1 MLYQRN
7 QLEGLYSIIN
17 QKLDKLSFSIQTQY
31 KFLKLKKVV
40 QEELQLYYNQLAGLR
55 QFVEV
60 DEQGQPVVSEDGG
73 IRIKEED
80 IENCTKLINEIN
92 QMEIQ
97 LPDIYFSLDELE
109 NLGLTLAE
117 LDKLSPFI
125 KE

>member
-40 QEELQLYYNQLAGLR
+40 QEELQLYYNQLAGLQ
-55 QFVEV
+55 QFIEV

-73 IRIKEED
+73 IRIKEEE
-80 IENCTKLINEIN
+80 IGNCTKLINEIN

>member
-31 KFLKLKKVV
+31 KFLKLKKVA

>member
-31 KFLKLKKVV
+31 KFLKLKKIV
-40 QEELQLYYNQLAGLR
+40 QEELQLYYNQLAGLQ
-55 QFVEV
+55 QFIEV
-60 DEQGQPVVSEDGG
+60 DEQGKPVVSEDGG
-73 IRIKEED
+73 IRIKEEE
-80 IENCTKLINEIN
+80 IGNCTKLINEIN

>member
-92 QMEIQ
+92 RMEIQ

>member
-55 QFVEV
+55 QFIEV

-73 IRIKEED
+73 IRIKEEE
-80 IENCTKLINEIN
+80 IGNCTKLINEIN

>member
-31 KFLKLKKVV
+31 KFLKLKKIV